1 MSVLSVSLFLL
12 GLTLVLA
19 LVNRRAYRWIVSA
32 FAPPRWV
39 RRTLVGILGFSL
51 AGMTLG
57 RVIDWL
63 SADAPIEWVLIIA
76 STIQLTVFMS
86 VAMLLGVDGIRLGSA
101 LVRRLRSKPEAVAPS
116 ARVESEV
123 QVDVPAASA
132 AALPRRAFLTQA
144 AVGSAFLVSGTS
156 VLYGTLAGRHDYS
169 VEDFPIHL
177 PGLPRALD
185 GFTIV
190 QLSDIHV
197 GRFVTDA
204 ELAAAEELLRHAKA
218 DMIVLTGD
226 LLDHDARL
234 AHRLGRFVRR
244 IGPLARHGVVAI
256 PGNHDFYAG
265 IGATV
270 DAVEGGGGRMLR
282 NRGLVI
288 GNASASFALLGVDD
302 VMVRRQ
308 GGGPDL
314 ERAIA
319 SLPPIGGSAAKA
331 RDLPRVLLCHNPS
344 FFDEAA
350 PHVGLQLS
358 GHTHGGQVS
367 LVVNP
372 AAWLLKNGWVRGHY
386 QLDGSNLYVN
396 RGFGTVGPPT
406 RIGSP
411 PELTRVVLMA

>member
-1 MSVLSVSLFLL
+1 MSRLSVSLFFLT
-12 GLTLVLA
+12 LTLVLA

-32 FAPPRWV
+32 FDPPRWV
-39 RRTLVGILGFSL
+39 RRTLAGVLAGSL
-51 AGMTLG
+51 VGMTLG
-57 RVIDWL
+57 RVVDWV
-63 SADAPIEWVLIIA
+63 SPDAPIEEVLTIA
-76 STIQLTVFMS
+76 STIQLTVIMS
-86 VAMLLGVDGIRLGSA
+86 VVMLLVVDGIGFGSA
-101 LVRRLRSKPEAVAPS
+101 LLRRVRPKPAAAEPSAVA
-116 ARVESEV
+116 SEV
-123 QVDVPAASA
+123 KAEAAPEIA
-132 AALPRRAFLTQA
+132 PGLPRRAFLTQA

-156 VLYGTLAGRHDYS
+156 SLYGTLAGRHDYS

-234 AHRLGRFVRR
+234 APRLGRFVRR
-244 IGPLARHGVVAI
+244 IGPLAREGVVAI

-288 GNASASFALLGVDD
+288 GNDSASFALLGVDD

-319 SLPPIGGSAAKA
+319 SLPAIGGSATKA

-372 AAWLLKNGWVRGHY
+372 AAWVLKNGWVRGHY

-396 RGFGTVGPPT
+396 RGFGTVGPPA